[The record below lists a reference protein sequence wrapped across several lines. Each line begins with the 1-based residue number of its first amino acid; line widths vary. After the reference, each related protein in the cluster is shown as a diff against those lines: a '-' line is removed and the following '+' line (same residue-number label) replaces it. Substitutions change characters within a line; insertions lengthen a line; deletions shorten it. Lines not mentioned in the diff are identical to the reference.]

1 MGLSGRSA
9 QGGRMMVCRFTR
21 SVKGNPFSCLVLL
34 SPLGCVMLKLVGFHD
49 GSSQR
54 RRAMEHRPLVDLQ
67 TLAHLSP
74 AEPRRPMTRAE
85 RIERWMEALQR
96 EPRRRLRAL
105 PEIEHKPSEE
115 RRAIRVENSPI
126 SVAFEDMALRAEG
139 LTGDTLGDAMDFF
152 EISEREAHAALC
164 SCLFGGTIETG
175 LAAQRVSE
183 LLRPEQARSGH
194 QWWGFFR

>member
-1 MGLSGRSA
+1 
-9 QGGRMMVCRFTR
+9 
-21 SVKGNPFSCLVLL
+21 
-34 SPLGCVMLKLVGFHD
+34 
-49 GSSQR
+49 
-54 RRAMEHRPLVDLQ
+54 MEHRPLVDLQ

-139 LTGDTLGDAMDFF
+139 LTGDMGDVGHARDLGRQVVHQALGRRRLGGGARHGGERVLVFVHSHDALFWR
-152 EISEREAHAALC
+152 ERVPSLPHA
-164 SCLFGGTIETG
+164 S
-175 LAAQRVSE
+175 
-183 LLRPEQARSGH
+183 
-194 QWWGFFR
+194 

>member
-1 MGLSGRSA
+1 
-9 QGGRMMVCRFTR
+9 
-21 SVKGNPFSCLVLL
+21 
-34 SPLGCVMLKLVGFHD
+34 
-49 GSSQR
+49 
-54 RRAMEHRPLVDLQ
+54 MEHRPLVDLQ

-74 AEPRRPMTRAE
+74 AEPSRPMTRAE

-115 RRAIRVENSPI
+115 RRAIRVENSPLVLL
-126 SVAFEDMALRAEG
+126 SKTWRCVQKG
-139 LTGDTLGDAMDFF
+139 SLGTRSATPWTSSRSP
-152 EISEREAHAALC
+152 SEKLMPFR
-164 SCLFGGTIETG
+164 STIETG

>member
-1 MGLSGRSA
+1 
-9 QGGRMMVCRFTR
+9 
-21 SVKGNPFSCLVLL
+21 
-34 SPLGCVMLKLVGFHD
+34 
-49 GSSQR
+49 
-54 RRAMEHRPLVDLQ
+54 MEHRPLVDLQ

-74 AEPRRPMTRAE
+74 AEPSRPMTRAE

-164 SCLFGGTIETG
+164 SCLFGGTIEAG
-175 LAAQRVSE
+175 LAARRVGE

>member
-1 MGLSGRSA
+1 
-9 QGGRMMVCRFTR
+9 
-21 SVKGNPFSCLVLL
+21 
-34 SPLGCVMLKLVGFHD
+34 
-49 GSSQR
+49 
-54 RRAMEHRPLVDLQ
+54 MEHRPLVDLQ

-96 EPRRRLRAL
+96 EPRRKLRAL
-105 PEIEHKPSEE
+105 PEIEHEPFEE

-139 LTGDTLGDAMDFF
+139 LAGDTLGEAMDFF
-152 EISEREAHAALC
+152 EMSDREAHTALC
-164 SCLFGGTIETG
+164 SCLFGGTVESG
-175 LAAQRVSE
+175 LAARRVGE
-183 LLRPEQARSGH
+183 LLRSEQRSGH